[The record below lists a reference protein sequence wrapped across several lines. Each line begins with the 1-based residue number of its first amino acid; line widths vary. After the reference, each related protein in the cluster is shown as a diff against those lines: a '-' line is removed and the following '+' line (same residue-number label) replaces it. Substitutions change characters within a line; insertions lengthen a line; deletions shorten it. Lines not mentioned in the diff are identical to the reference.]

1 MENMNTQERPEAQ
14 NQVYQPMEEKVP
26 VMSVGEWM
34 VTLLILII
42 PIVNIIMLFV
52 WGFGGGVNK
61 TKANYCKASL
71 IWVAIGLILW
81 FTVLSSIM
89 GGMLAAM
96 S

>member
-1 MENMNTQERPEAQ
+1 MENMNTQERPETQ

-61 TKANYCKASL
+61 TKANYFKASL

>member
-1 MENMNTQERPEAQ
+1 MENMNTQERPETQ

>member
-1 MENMNTQERPEAQ
+1 MENMNTQERPETQ
-14 NQVYQPMEEKVP
+14 NQVYQSMEEKVP